1 MDRAAPPIRPRRVPA
16 PPGPVP
22 GELVRAP
29 LLDALGRRFDVA
41 ATVVTAGAGFGK
53 TTLLAQAVRANLA
66 APRGVD
72 AWVSCQPG
80 DEDPAGLAAAVAAAL
95 GASPRWGSPADVAL
109 AALVDAGPVDVCL
122 VLDDVH
128 VLPPGSGAAALVA
141 ELVRRRPPHVHLVL
155 AGRRPPAVP
164 LARLRAAGE
173 VVEVD
178 EAALAF
184 TAAEVDAL
192 AGAAGRAVTRAAGL
206 AGWPALVRLAMSA
219 PAGATGD
226 YLWEEVVDAL
236 PDAQRIGLLALA
248 TIGGG
253 ERADVARV
261 AGVRVDVAELVA
273 GVPLVTM
280 DDGGRLRAHDLWEG
294 VVAGS
299 FPPGEV
305 ARVRRRAVE
314 VLLGRGEAVRAGWC
328 AHRWGEIGLLAAAA
342 RVLVRTTLGALP
354 RETAERWLAGV
365 GDPAGDHP
373 DMALLRLAVRQARHR
388 DDPVVD
394 TLVDDLATRY
404 AAAGDAEGQA
414 GALAVGVVAAHFR
427 GDLARVVELAGRVA
441 ALPGAD
447 EVPVLRFLVGAVGA
461 GLAALQGDA
470 DATLAALDALPHR
483 GVDARTAELVS
494 RLEVA
499 MLLLVGRADE
509 AARVADATLADAP
522 SAYVRIIPPVVRW
535 LAGDPG
541 ALRGRALPTE
551 PEPDTNARDRM
562 YHAAYGTSVFASL
575 GDRASVVAAWPVIG
589 ALEPGRLDAR
599 DSAIVAGAVATR
611 RVLEH
616 DEPGA
621 ARALAEHRARHPLS
635 VAASELHLRR
645 VLPIAYVL
653 DDGARRCWDGA
664 TLGPTHD
671 RARTI
676 ARALLAGRAGEGPV
690 VPPAPPAAV
699 LTALPLPWSVELAAR
714 AAAGGEAYGAE
725 LAVEL
730 AGWAGPAVRAE
741 LERLAQAGDR
751 ALRAGAERLLA
762 QVPTAGGPRLRV
774 ELLGPVRVLLDG
786 HPVDE
791 PELRRGRIRTLLALL
806 AVAGPVRRERLMDL
820 MWPDHD
826 PAAASRNLRVALSRL
841 RRVVEAT
848 GLPGGAVLRVD
859 GDTVALA
866 GPPLVGVDAAELD
879 LLVAEAARARAAG
892 DAAREADHLDRAA
905 RLWRGEP
912 LTDLAWLDDLA
923 PEVEHVRRSLVDG
936 TLRLG
941 ELRLAAGRTADALR
955 CAERARR
962 ASPYDE
968 RAHRLVVAAWMQR
981 HDPAGVLDAVAE
993 VEATLAEAGLAPEP
1007 ATAMLLRQAR
1017 HRAGTGRP
1025 AGLVPVG

>member
-1 MDRAAPPIRPRRVPA
+1 
-16 PPGPVP
+16 
-22 GELVRAP
+22 
-29 LLDALGRRFDVA
+29 
-41 ATVVTAGAGFGK
+41 
-53 TTLLAQAVRANLA
+53 
-66 APRGVD
+66 
-72 AWVSCQPG
+72 
-80 DEDPAGLAAAVAAAL
+80 
-95 GASPRWGSPADVAL
+95 
-109 AALVDAGPVDVCL
+109 
-122 VLDDVH
+122 
-128 VLPPGSGAAALVA
+128 
-141 ELVRRRPPHVHLVL
+141 VL

-164 LARLRAAGE
+164 LARLRAVGE

-178 EAALAF
+178 ETALAF
-184 TAAEVDAL
+184 TATEVDAL
-192 AGAAGRAVTRAAGL
+192 AGAAGGAAGRAAGL

-226 YLWEEVVDAL
+226 FLWEEVVDAL

-253 ERADVARV
+253 EAADVARV
-261 AGVRVDVAELVA
+261 AGVPVDVADLVA

-299 FPPGEV
+299 FPPGDV
-305 ARVRRRAVE
+305 GRVRRRAVE
-314 VLLGRGEAVRAGWC
+314 VLLERGEAVRAGWC
-328 AHRWGEIGLLAAAA
+328 AHRWGETGLLAAAA
-342 RVLVRTTLGALP
+342 RALVRTTLGALP

-365 GDPAGDHP
+365 GPAGDHP
-373 DMALLRLAVRQARHR
+373 DLALLRLAVRQARHR
-388 DDPVVD
+388 DDPGLD
-394 TLVDDLATRY
+394 ALVDDLAARY

-414 GALAVGVVAAHFR
+414 AALAVGLVAAHFR
-427 GDLARVVELAGRVA
+427 GDLGRVVQLSGRVA

-461 GLAALQGDA
+461 ALAALQGDA
-470 DATLAALDALPHR
+470 DATLATLDALPHR
-483 GVDARTAELVS
+483 VVDARTAELVS

-509 AARVADATLADAP
+509 AARVAEATLADAP
-522 SAYVRIIPPVVRW
+522 SAYVRVIPPVVRW

-551 PEPDTNARDRM
+551 PDPDTNARDRL

-575 GDRASVVAAWPVIG
+575 GDRASVAAAWPVIG
-589 ALEPGRLDAR
+589 ALAPERLDAR

-621 ARALAEHRARHPLS
+621 ARTLAEHLARHPLS
-635 VAASELHLRR
+635 VPASELHLRR

-653 DDGARRCWDGA
+653 DDRARRCWDGA
-664 TLGPTHD
+664 TLGPAHD

-676 ARALLAGRAGEGPV
+676 ARALLGGRAGAGPV
-690 VPPAPPAAV
+690 VPPAPAAAV

-714 AAAGGEAYGAE
+714 AAAGGEAHGAE

-741 LERLAQAGDR
+741 LERLAQAGDH

-762 QVPTAGGPRLRV
+762 QVPAAGGPRLRV

-791 PELRRGRIRTLLALL
+791 PDLRRGRVRTLLALL
-806 AVAGPVRRERLMDL
+806 AVAGPLRRERIMDL

-841 RRVVEAT
+841 RRVVEPAR
-848 GLPGGAVLRVD
+848 LPGAVLRVE

-879 LLVAEAARARAAG
+879 LLLAEAARARAAG

-923 PEVEHVRRSLVDG
+923 PEVEHARRSLVDG

-968 RAHRLVVAAWMQR
+968 RAHRLVVAARMQR

-993 VEATLAEAGLAPEP
+993 VEGTLAEAGLAPEP

-1017 HRAGTGRP
+1017 HRAGTGR
-1025 AGLVPVG
+1025 AVGLVPVG